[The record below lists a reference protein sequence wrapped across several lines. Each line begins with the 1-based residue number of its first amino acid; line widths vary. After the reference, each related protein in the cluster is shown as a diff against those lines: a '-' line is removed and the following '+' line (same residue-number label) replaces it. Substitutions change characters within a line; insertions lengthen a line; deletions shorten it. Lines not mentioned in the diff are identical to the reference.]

1 MPLSGQIIE
10 RGFNVF
16 NKFGAI
22 IGALSAC
29 VSSMALAQ
37 TTAVAPAPQQAMIVG
52 QNGSVLRIGT
62 PIPVRTRTELTTKN
76 KALRVGQRFEVET
89 AEPVSLNGQVVIP
102 VGTPGVGEVTSVRNK
117 GMWGKS
123 GHFDVRLLSLRV
135 GDRQIRISGIADDK
149 GKAGGGGAAAV
160 SALVFLPAG
169 FFMTGTSARL
179 PAGTIITAS
188 LDEDVPVAFAGAAP
202 APLVAVAAAP
212 PVAPTVP
219 AATPAPTK
227 AAKAQ

>member
-1 MPLSGQIIE
+1 
-10 RGFNVF
+10 VF
-16 NKFGAI
+16 KKFGAI

-29 VSSMALAQ
+29 VSSMAIAQ
-37 TTAVAPAPQQAMIVG
+37 TAVVAPAPQQAMLVG
-52 QNGSVLRIGT
+52 APSGPVLRIGT
-62 PIPVRTRTELTTKN
+62 QIPVRTRAELTTQK

-89 AEPVSLNGQVVIP
+89 SEPVSLDGHVVIP

-123 GHFDVRLLSLRV
+123 GHFDVRLLYLRV
-135 GDRQIRISGIADDK
+135 GDRQIRVSGIADDK
-149 GKAGGGGAAAV
+149 GKAAGGGAAAV
-160 SALVFLPAG
+160 SAIVFLPAG

-188 LDEDVPVAFAGAAP
+188 LDEDVPVAFADGGTP

-212 PVAPTVP
+212 SVAAPIAVVP
-219 AATPAPTK
+219 APVPAKP
-227 AAKAQ
+227 AKAK